1 MGFMQSLLFC
11 VMGSSVSLLGLFFCQ
26 DKDTEDNSD
35 GQDEGQ
41 DGAPPCGEGTD
52 QPCETQKF
60 QSMRGKDR
68 RSLSLVKK
76 LFVFFYAYFFILFS
90 FILTYCCLY
99 LAFLSLPLLYSI
111 VILLLERLVVSYKI
125 DIV

>member
-1 MGFMQSLLFC
+1 
-11 VMGSSVSLLGLFFCQ
+11 MGSSVSLLGLFFCQ

-76 LFVFFYAYFFILFS
+76 LFVFFYAYFFYLVFFYLDLLLSIFS
-90 FILTYCCLY
+90 ISQ
-99 LAFLSLPLLYSI
+99 LAFALQYCYI
-111 VILLLERLVVSYKI
+111 TA
-125 DIV
+125 

>member
-1 MGFMQSLLFC
+1 
-11 VMGSSVSLLGLFFCQ
+11 MGSSVSLLGLFFCQ

-76 LFVFFYAYFFILFS
+76 TVCFLLCLFFYLVFFYLDLLLS
-90 FILTYCCLY
+90 TY